1 MYAPGF
7 LKQLWLVREL
17 PRVFAIAA
25 ALEVDRQVVV
35 VGRLRSL
42 MESIQKESKMKK
54 LLVSLT
60 IVGFAL
66 VGTNAASAAV
76 EVVRTFVD
84 GKYKYIC
91 TEKDGGHNCG
101 NWNRAQ

>member
-1 MYAPGF
+1 M
-7 LKQLWLVREL
+7 K
-17 PRVFAIAA
+17 
-25 ALEVDRQVVV
+25 
-35 VGRLRSL
+35 
-42 MESIQKESKMKK
+42 SIQKESKMKK

-60 IVGFAL
+60 IVGFAF
-66 VGTNAASAAV
+66 VGATAASAAV